1 MYIELPYT
9 LFYDPQAAVPADF
22 CRKCGCECYAPELNE
37 TACTVNGEKHMSLS
51 ELSAAYEQSAQLLRQ
66 RLRQLRQMLQQT
78 DDPEV
83 AFALR
88 HRIGELAPLLTEMND
103 LAELT
108 RRYYERGYRKNEKYT
123 L

>member
-1 MYIELPYT
+1 
-9 LFYDPQAAVPADF
+9 
-22 CRKCGCECYAPELNE
+22 
-37 TACTVNGEKHMSLS
+37 MSLS

-103 LAELT
+103 LAALT

>member
-1 MYIELPYT
+1 
-9 LFYDPQAAVPADF
+9 
-22 CRKCGCECYAPELNE
+22 
-37 TACTVNGEKHMSLS
+37 MSLS

-83 AFALR
+83 EFALR
-88 HRIGELAPLLTEMND
+88 QRMGELSPLLTEMND

-108 RRYYERGYRKNEKYT
+108 RRYYERGYWKNEKYT